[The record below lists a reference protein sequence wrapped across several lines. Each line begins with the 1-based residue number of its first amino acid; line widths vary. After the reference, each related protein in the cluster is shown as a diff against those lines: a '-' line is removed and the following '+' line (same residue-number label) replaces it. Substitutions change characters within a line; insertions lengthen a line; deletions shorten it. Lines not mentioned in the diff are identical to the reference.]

1 MVWLNKGLHA
11 CEASLWVPA
20 DVVFVARCFIAT
32 LYLPWVPEVFSRVH
46 REASFRRVAGQHV
59 FGRRPKTR
67 ATKLAA
73 GHLKT

>member
-46 REASFRRVAGQHV
+46 REASFRRSQANTCSAE
-59 FGRRPKTR
+59 GRKHERR
-67 ATKLAA
+67 S
-73 GHLKT
+73 